1 MESEDNKFKILHFSY
16 TKENKENEENSQYK
30 IKNYKFEYKYLL
42 SKSDYEKRNKSG
54 KRYNKNYYN
63 NNENKFNYIYNFKDL
78 SEKDF
83 VLVDEEYLKEL
94 KCNDFSRDNA
104 VFYFK
109 SGNKHF
115 ILFYDDE
122 VIEINDKKEE
132 NKKNEIKTE
141 KKENDEINENEEE
154 NIMKSLILL
163 YANEKEI
170 QKLLNS
176 YIVDEYD
183 LKEYYLINK
192 NFIDEFMYNNN
203 YTKVRD
209 ILDKENYN
217 YSYNGYYF
225 NLNKIMEKSKL
236 KKIKLKKKL
245 YKEKN
250 FYPEFLKKNWIKK
263 DESIKPLDKFILVPK
278 NLFDLL
284 YKTIE
289 NIEYSKDEFK
299 YKILIGDGIV
309 FLQNRDNNSQ
319 FSIYRFVNEK
329 FKIFYYLEFDEQ
341 LSFYEDVNNYI
352 KGKGLL
358 NYVIQKN
365 LDTNN
370 KSEVSYLKDIED
382 NTIGNYINIRKIEKD
397 KINVFKSKERIDKL
411 KNIFFCY
418 NNFLNELVKLQEN
431 DISISKIKDICEL
444 IKKNKISFLKTK
456 IISDNDLINLKNLNN
471 III

>member
-30 IKNYKFEYKYLL
+30 IKNYKFEYKYLI
-42 SKSDYEKRNKSG
+42 SKSEYEKRNKSG

-83 VLVDEEYLKEL
+83 VLVDEEYLEEL

-132 NKKNEIKTE
+132 IKKNEIKTEE

-225 NLNKIMEKSKL
+225 NHFI
-236 KKIKLKKKL
+236 I
-245 YKEKN
+245 
-250 FYPEFLKKNWIKK
+250 IKK
-263 DESIKPLDKFILVPK
+263 
-278 NLFDLL
+278 
-284 YKTIE
+284 YKV
-289 NIEYSKDEFK
+289 
-299 YKILIGDGIV
+299 LI
-309 FLQNRDNNSQ
+309 S
-319 FSIYRFVNEK
+319 
-329 FKIFYYLEFDEQ
+329 
-341 LSFYEDVNNYI
+341 
-352 KGKGLL
+352 
-358 NYVIQKN
+358 
-365 LDTNN
+365 
-370 KSEVSYLKDIED
+370 
-382 NTIGNYINIRKIEKD
+382 
-397 KINVFKSKERIDKL
+397 
-411 KNIFFCY
+411 
-418 NNFLNELVKLQEN
+418 
-431 DISISKIKDICEL
+431 
-444 IKKNKISFLKTK
+444 
-456 IISDNDLINLKNLNN
+456 
-471 III
+471 